1 MPALRESTTHS
12 GRITGVGSLLA
23 QHAQPYAGPSQ
34 IKWPSNIQVAAKQR
48 PMCNASHLLPFTLE
62 NLDLG
67 ISQIAADDVS
77 DPASVI
83 VDLKVAAVLC
93 HDLLEF
99 LYSSKCRC
107 TGVMQVGTMIHY
119 VSSNNVSYACV
130 HACMHVP
137 TETG

>member
-1 MPALRESTTHS
+1 
-12 GRITGVGSLLA
+12 
-23 QHAQPYAGPSQ
+23 
-34 IKWPSNIQVAAKQR
+34 
-48 PMCNASHLLPFTLE
+48 MCNASHLLPFTLE

-77 DPASVI
+77 YPASVV

-107 TGVMQVGTMIHY
+107 TDVMQVGTMIHY
-119 VSSNNVSYACV
+119 VGSSNNVSYACM
-130 HACMHVP
+130 HAR
-137 TETG
+137 TD